1 MGSAVVVDGFLVVV
15 VGGVGSLLGTVLSAT
30 LLGQINGFFAILSN
44 DIVARAIVF
53 GVVIALIL
61 IRPNGLFAFKSR

>member
-1 MGSAVVVDGFLVVV
+1 M
-15 VGGVGSLLGTVLSAT
+15 
-30 LLGQINGFFAILSN
+30 LGQINGFFAILSN

>member
-1 MGSAVVVDGFLVVV
+1 
-15 VGGVGSLLGTVLSAT
+15 LLGTVLSAA
-30 LLGQINGFFAILSN
+30 LLGQINGLFAILSN

-61 IRPNGLFAFKSR
+61 IRPNGLFNFKSR